1 MSVFSDHRMDRIPI
15 LDVKESQAL
24 AEHLRF
30 VIGLDSQSLLRMNA
44 FETLLQLGKKVPRAF
59 SNFP

>member
-24 AEHLRF
+24 AERLRF
-30 VIGLDSQSLLRMNA
+30 VIGLDPKSLLRMNA